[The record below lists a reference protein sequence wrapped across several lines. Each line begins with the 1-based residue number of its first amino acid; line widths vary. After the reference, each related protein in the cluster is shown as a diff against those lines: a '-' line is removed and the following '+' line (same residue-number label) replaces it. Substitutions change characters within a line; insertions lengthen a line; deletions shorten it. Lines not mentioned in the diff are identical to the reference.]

1 MKILLVAL
9 NSKFIHTNLALQYLK
24 NNCNNKEIDIVIKEF
39 TINQQIESITSQIVD
54 ERPDILA
61 FSCYIWNIEYIKK
74 IAYILKTAKPKL
86 KIVFGGPE
94 VSFEMEDILDNNK
107 FIDFII
113 YGEGEKTFNELISY
127 FDDETHNLS
136 NIKGIAYRKKENIV
150 VNEKREPIENLDE
163 INFPYDNLQN
173 FKNKIIYYESS
184 RGCPF
189 NCSFCMSSIEKRTR
203 FFSLDRVKRDLK
215 LLLSTNAR
223 QIKFVDRTFNVDYK
237 RSIEIMKYIINH
249 NKNNMTIHFEITANI
264 ITDDFLDFVKTVPKN
279 MFQFEIGVQSVNDD
293 TLNEINRKMDLEK
306 LRKVVE
312 TIKSN
317 NNIHQHLDLIA
328 GLPYENYNSFKNS
341 LNTIHNF
348 NVEKIQLGFLKVLKG
363 TQIYRDREKHKIEYF
378 QQAPYEV
385 IKTKYISYEEILKL
399 KKVEEL
405 IERYYN
411 EMYFKNSI
419 KYVIDNLFN
428 TPFEFYENFSRYW
441 DENDLFKIMHK
452 RKKLYKIFYEF
463 IDCEKK
469 LNNEFISKI
478 KYDYVF
484 NNPNEELLSIFN
496 KETEEDYRK
505 LKHYI
510 IKNDIYIKKYF
521 SNIEADNLKK
531 IINIF
536 RIIRIDKSVYLFIY
550 KNKNNIY
557 DRCNVYDINDI
568 VEEYNN
574 GK

>member
-24 NNCNNKEIDIVIKEF
+24 NNCNNKKIDIVIKEF

-54 ERPDILA
+54 EKPDILA

-74 IAYILKTAKPKL
+74 VAYILKTAKPKI
-86 KIVFGGPE
+86 KMVFGGPE
-94 VSFEMEDILDNNK
+94 VSFEMADILENNK

-127 FDDETHNLS
+127 FVDEIYSLS
-136 NIKGIAYRKKENIV
+136 NIKGIAYREKENIV
-150 VNEKREPIENLDE
+150 VNDKREPIENLDD

-223 QIKFVDRTFNVDYK
+223 QIKFVDRTFNVNYK
-237 RSIEIMKYIINH
+237 RSIEIMKYIVDH

-264 ITDDFLDFVKTVPKN
+264 ITDEFLDFVKTVPKN

-306 LRKVVE
+306 FRKVVE

-363 TQIYRDREKHKIEYF
+363 TQIYRDKEKHKIEYL

-419 KYVIDNLFN
+419 EYVIDNLFS

-452 RKKLYKIFYEF
+452 RKKLYQIFYEF
-463 IDCEKK
+463 IDYEKK

-510 IKNDIYIKKYF
+510 IKNDTYIKKYF
-521 SNIEADNLKK
+521 SDIKADNLKK

-536 RIIRIDKSVYLFIY
+536 RIIRIDKSVCLFIY

-557 DRCNVYDINDI
+557 DRCNVYVINDI
-568 VEEYNN
+568 VEEYDN
-574 GK
+574 GN